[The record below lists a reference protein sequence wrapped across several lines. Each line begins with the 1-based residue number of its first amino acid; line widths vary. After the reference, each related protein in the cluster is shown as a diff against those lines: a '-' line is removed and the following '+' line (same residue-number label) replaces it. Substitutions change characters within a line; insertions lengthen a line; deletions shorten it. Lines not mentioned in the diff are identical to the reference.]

1 MFPKINSARQRL
13 RYSLHIYES
22 VQIYEYL
29 TWPYPLLVLNSQA
42 RRPACSGVLQGV
54 QGIWGQIS
62 PPACN
67 AVFFYVTF
75 VDIFH
80 IIVLIYPI
88 HGDYVNDIFYTK
100 CFVKNEE
107 IQLHNQ
113 PIKQLPSAKW
123 CPLRYAR
130 LSRHMSAWRHHDMWT
145 VSTLLALCGGMHQS
159 SMDQIKWSFIL
170 SLI

>member
-1 MFPKINSARQRL
+1 MNLYKYMNILPDRIHCWFW
-13 RYSLHIYES
+13 
-22 VQIYEYL
+22 
-29 TWPYPLLVLNSQA
+29 T
-42 RRPACSGVLQGV
+42 RRPVVL
-54 QGIWGQIS
+54 
-62 PPACN
+62 PAQEYFKESKEYG
-67 AVFFYVTF
+67 AKYHHQLAMQFFFYVTF

-88 HGDYVNDIFYTK
+88 YGDYVNDIFYTK

-159 SMDQIKWSFIL
+159 SMDQIEWSFIL